1 MEIEELA
8 SDLESK
14 AGESLAAAGLEQTAE
29 NIKLMNDKI
38 RRESPATGSQHPSMD
53 EAFKEF
59 AAGQRVYRE

>member
-29 NIKLMNDKI
+29 NIKLMKEKI
-38 RRESPATGSQHPSMD
+38 RRESPSPGSQLTPMD
-53 EAFKEF
+53 EAFRAF
-59 AAGQRVYRE
+59 AAGQQVYRE